1 MGLKIALS
9 KVMHKNII
17 YIPKVVREI
26 LNINEGDY
34 IAWYIK
40 DNKVIIE
47 KSKEENNNANK
58 VNFKEKRGEALE

>member
-1 MGLKIALS
+1 
-9 KVMHKNII
+9 MHKNII

-58 VNFKEKRGEALE
+58 VNFKGKRGEALE